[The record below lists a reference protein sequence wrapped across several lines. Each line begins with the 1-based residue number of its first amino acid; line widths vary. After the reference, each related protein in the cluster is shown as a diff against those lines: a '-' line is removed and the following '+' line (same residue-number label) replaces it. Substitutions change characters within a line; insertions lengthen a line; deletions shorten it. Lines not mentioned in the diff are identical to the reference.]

1 MTSRMTATIAICL
14 LLGQTALAQEI
25 NSLEKAV
32 KATYLYKFGAF
43 VDWPDYAFALS
54 DDFYLCIAGDDPF
67 GATLDLAVQGQQV
80 QGRPITVRRIQIAER
95 DSHCHIMFISG
106 SSMQSVAEGIAAV
119 SGTPTLTITDESRD
133 ANAKGII
140 HFVIRDNRVRFEI
153 DDQVAAANGLTIS
166 SKVLSLAVSV
176 KARS

>member
-1 MTSRMTATIAICL
+1 
-14 LLGQTALAQEI
+14 LAQEV

-43 VDWPDYAFALS
+43 VDWPTHAFDSS
-54 DDFYLCIAGDDPF
+54 DGFYLCVAGDDPF
-67 GATLDLAVQGQQV
+67 GATLDLAVHGQQV
-80 QGRPITVRRIQIAER
+80 QGRPITVRRIQTAER

-106 SSMQSVAEGIAAV
+106 SSTQSVAEGIAAV

-153 DDQVAAANGLTIS
+153 DDQVAAASGLTIS